1 MMKKNIF
8 LVTLL
13 ITALAAINMTTND
26 VRNGAT
32 VGERAP
38 SFEVTDAYGN
48 LHSISDYEGQFIILE
63 WLNHDCP
70 FVRKHYDGGNMQR
83 LQEKYTE
90 QGVIWLSVISS
101 VPGTQGYLEPEDA
114 QEITQEKNASPTAVL
129 LDTDSVM
136 GRAYDARVT
145 PHMYIISPEG
155 TLLYNG
161 AIDDK
166 PTARPRDLDG
176 AFNYIETAMTNAMNG
191 EEIEIKTNTP
201 YGCTVKYE

>member
-1 MMKKNIF
+1 MINK
-8 LVTLL
+8 LY
-13 ITALAAINMTTND
+13 ITAVVIIAVLVAINMTVVNERTSA
-26 VRNGAT
+26 V
-32 VGERAP
+32 VGESAP
-38 SFEVTDAYGN
+38 LFEVMDAYGN
-48 LHSISDYEGQFIILE
+48 THSLSDYEGKFVVLE

-70 FVRKHYDGGNMQR
+70 FVRKHYDGGNMQK

-101 VPGTQGYLEPEDA
+101 VPGTQGHLEAEEA
-114 QEITQEKNASPTAVL
+114 QAITKEKNASPTAVL
-129 LDTDSVM
+129 LDTDSIM

-145 PHMYIISPEG
+145 PHMYIINPEG

-166 PTARPRDLDG
+166 PTARLRDLDG
-176 AFNYIETAMTNAMNG
+176 AFNYVEAAMASAMNG